1 MMFVCVLFVR
11 VNTIVSRV
19 RGRKSDV
26 KVEMER
32 GERDRDRVMN
42 ENSVLLVFHA
52 RSREMK
58 REFISWR
65 RKKKAHVRPDSDFQ
79 LYYD

>member
-1 MMFVCVLFVR
+1 MLFVR
-11 VNTIVSRV
+11 VNMILSQGR
-19 RGRKSDV
+19 RRKSDLE
-26 KVEMER
+26 VEMER
-32 GERDRDRVMN
+32 GERDRERVMN